1 MHQRQDIGL
10 LTCSGM
16 IALVI
21 LGVITKAP
29 LLPTLYIVGL
39 FVISAIGIH
48 YFALKRHTRR
58 AKFDS
63 LQKKSRSG
71 LMIWTQVID
80 AMPNACVLIDKDKR
94 IIHANKEAKSLAKIE
109 SFGRLFTSYIRG
121 PNLNLALDRALSGE
135 SSDVIDI
142 HRSTPA
148 EQYLRIRFTSKTLQR
163 QSTQQRY
170 LLATISD
177 ITEDKISETQKADFL
192 ANASH
197 ELKTPIAS
205 LLGYIET
212 LRNHAKNDPKARE
225 KFLGIMQAQAER
237 MVRLIDDLLSLRK
250 IEQSQHIIPNEYVD
264 LNQSIIAAIE
274 ALKPIADKKGASLS
288 YINPGVALTLGQS
301 DETVQLL
308 LNLIG
313 NAIKFTP
320 EGQKVDI
327 RLNLIKEWAAS
338 KAFENASLQAD
349 TGISTRRI
357 VEYAQNLEQDGVWQI
372 QIRDWGRGFSR
383 EHLPRIGERF
393 YRIAGDLSSTEKGTG
408 LGLAIVKHIVIRH
421 RAGLYIRSQSNVG
434 TEFTLIM
441 PNLKHEKNDKGA

>member
-205 LLGYIET
+205 
-212 LRNHAKNDPKARE
+212 
-225 KFLGIMQAQAER
+225 
-237 MVRLIDDLLSLRK
+237 LIDDLLSLRK